1 MRNKNESNTNR
12 DTKCKNR
19 STQRIAQYLGKR
31 KWPLEIIRFDIFDK
45 LLNKNKEFN
54 YSETKF
60 QVWKEI
66 NI

>member
-1 MRNKNESNTNR
+1 MSPSLTEIQNAKIEVLKELHNIW
-12 DTKCKNR
+12 C
-19 STQRIAQYLGKR
+19 KR

>member
-1 MRNKNESNTNR
+1 MQKIEVLKELHN
-12 DTKCKNR
+12 
-19 STQRIAQYLGKR
+19 IWGKR
-31 KWPLEIIRFDIFDK
+31 KWPLEIIRFNIFDK

>member
-1 MRNKNESNTNR
+1 MSPSLTEIQNAKIEVLKELHN
-12 DTKCKNR
+12 
-19 STQRIAQYLGKR
+19 IWGKR